1 MGTLA
6 AAAAAAGGGGGEEAV
21 SKEESSSSASAFVE
35 GGVQDACDD
44 SCSICLEPF
53 CHSDP
58 ATVTSCKHEYHV
70 QCILEWAQRSKEC
83 PMCWQPLSLE
93 DPSSQE
99 LLDAVEHEQPWK
111 NLEEVPAFTNY
122 AEFEERIM
130 QHLAHQ
136 MARRGLLQNR
146 PMTLPNNQVQPVGTA
161 NLQPAHEVQQIEAN
175 AASHNNLNGH
185 ARSQGAQRRHQSNLD
200 QMQESQQSSDT
211 SLVSESLKS
220 RLLVAS
226 SKCKETLARTTRSFK
241 ERLRGR
247 NNKTVD
253 FRARA
258 QEVSAEVVRQ
268 ALKRISPES
277 VEKEDVPTTS
287 TSPTSHGG
295 ITESIRK
302 SGARSDHLGGGN
314 VVGISSQPPK

>member
-1 MGTLA
+1 MKSRQEVRRLTSL
-6 AAAAAAGGGGGEEAV
+6 
-21 SKEESSSSASAFVE
+21 
-35 GGVQDACDD
+35 
-44 SCSICLEPF
+44 
-53 CHSDP
+53 P
-58 ATVTSCKHEYHV
+58 A
-70 QCILEWAQRSKEC
+70 
-83 PMCWQPLSLE
+83 
-93 DPSSQE
+93 
-99 LLDAVEHEQPWK
+99 LLV
-111 NLEEVPAFTNY
+111 Y
-122 AEFEERIM
+122 
-130 QHLAHQ
+130 
-136 MARRGLLQNR
+136 LLY
-146 PMTLPNNQVQPVGTA
+146 VY
-161 NLQPAHEVQQIEAN
+161 
-175 AASHNNLNGH
+175 
-185 ARSQGAQRRHQSNLD
+185 RRHQSNLD

-226 SKCKETLARTTRSFK
+226 SKYAMFAIMCCIMISLMLSFSFSKIQSYRCKETLARTTRSFK